1 MQLRRPMRA
10 TRRPERLP
18 VGPGFKNSMRAFLE
32 RRKADLRA
40 RAQANEPETPQ
51 DPPKGDDNHD

>member
-1 MQLRRPMRA
+1 MRA